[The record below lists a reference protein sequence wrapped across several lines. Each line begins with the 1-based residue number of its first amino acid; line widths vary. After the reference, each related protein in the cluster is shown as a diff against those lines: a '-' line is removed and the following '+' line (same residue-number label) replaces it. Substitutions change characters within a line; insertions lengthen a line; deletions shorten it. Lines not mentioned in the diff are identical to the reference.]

1 MMDSNTKISTISNLL
16 KQVLVKMIDTRNK
29 QVSTNLP
36 QIPVGLAMLSQNLDK
51 TDFTLVVSGEVNRGK
66 STFINA
72 IIGQDILPTFDKE
85 TTSQV
90 FKIKNSDSESYNII
104 YENGDVK
111 GIKRD
116 ELVKYGTQIDHA
128 GFVSQDERRILYI
141 EICIPISIL
150 PQGITIVDTPGIG
163 STYKHHTEIAK
174 TFMQQADAIIYL
186 CSSKHPIVKVD
197 IDFIKNVILPIPT
210 SPNIIFVMAKA
221 DQADNED
228 ALNNLVKR
236 AESQLVEH
244 FPNNKAINKKV
255 IPIDSL
261 SLKDSNNAESEEV
274 KNALLVGSN
283 YEAVNNAINELI
295 ERQRFCWII
304 SAYNCAAQYYKKV
317 NAFLEKQI
325 SEYDLSE
332 ATRESK
338 LKSTNNRI
346 EQFEC
351 NYGITFQ
358 RKTLEEINNILSS
371 MRDALKD
378 IFISNNSYLRKKYYQ
393 KVDDIPPRTSAD
405 ELNSIA
411 QTLSEDIL
419 SEATEEWENTSSFTL
434 SKIQSVV
441 NSFHNDCQLEVEN
454 EYQLGQQNASAD
466 IDLNISMSDR
476 LQAMK
481 GEFFTGSFIST
492 AVTFGINALA
502 AKSATI
508 AAYVGAISGPLGWI
522 LVAGGGALAY
532 GLIWGN
538 RKAKEKA
545 VKKAKE
551 QIKGH
556 LSDILT
562 EIYNSLTKTSLMDG
576 KHESM
581 LKLFENSVRNNA
593 SETIT
598 TIYKNTLSDLETSR
612 NGLLGSSKP
621 ANRTN
626 IVNQQALWNT
636 YAVSLKKLAI
646 EIKEIDATL

>member
-1 MMDSNTKISTISNLL
+1 MDSNMKISTIAQSL
-16 KQVLVKMIDTRNK
+16 KQVLVKMIDTRSK
-29 QVSTNLP
+29 QVSANLP
-36 QIPVGLAMLSQNLDK
+36 QMPVGLNMLSQNLDK

-72 IIGQDILPTFDKE
+72 IIGQELLPTFDKE
-85 TTSQV
+85 TRSQV
-90 FKIKNSDSESYNII
+90 FKIKSSASESYNII

-111 GIKRD
+111 SIKRD
-116 ELVKYGTQIDHA
+116 ELAKYGTQTDQICSDCQH
-128 GFVSQDERRILYI
+128 DKRILYI
-141 EICIPISIL
+141 EICIPISNL
-150 PQGITIVDTPGIG
+150 PKGVTIVDTPGIG

-186 CSSKHPIVKVD
+186 CSSKHPIIKVD

-210 SPNIIFVMAKA
+210 FPNVIFVMAKA

-236 AESQLVEH
+236 AEAQLAEN
-244 FPNNKAINKKV
+244 FLNNKTISKKV

-261 SLKDSNNAESEEV
+261 SLLDSSKTKSDEE
-274 KNALLVGSN
+274 KSALLECSN
-283 YEAVNNAINELI
+283 YEEVNNAIHELI
-295 ERQRFCWII
+295 EKQRFCWVI

-325 SEYDLSE
+325 SEYDLNE

-338 LKSTNNRI
+338 LKSINNRI

-351 NYGITFQ
+351 NYGITSQ

-378 IFISNNSYLRKKYYQ
+378 AFISNNSYLLKKYYQ
-393 KVDDIPPRTSAD
+393 KVDDIHPRASAD

-411 QTLSEDIL
+411 QTLSEEIL
-419 SEATEEWENTSSFTL
+419 GEATEEWENTSAFTL

-454 EYQLGQQNASAD
+454 EYQIGEQDTSAD
-466 IDLNISMSDR
+466 IELKISTSDR

-545 VKKAKE
+545 VKKAKD
-551 QIKGH
+551 QIKEL

-562 EIYNSLTKTSLMDG
+562 EVYNSLTKTSLMDG
-576 KHESM
+576 KHESI
-581 LKLFENSVRNNA
+581 LKLFENSVRSSA

-598 TIYKNTLSDLETSR
+598 TIYQNALSDLETSR
-612 NGLLGSSKP
+612 NGLLISSKP

-626 IVNQQALWNT
+626 IVNQQTLWNT
-636 YAVSLKKLAI
+636 YAGSLKKLAV
-646 EIKEIDATL
+646 EIKEIDAVL